1 MRASAQLKHGRATA
15 GLTQLDASRRLDVS
29 QPYLSL
35 LETGKRPLTP
45 RVARAAAKAYS
56 LPATFLPVSRAEP
69 GTNQSS
75 DRLMRHLAA
84 LGYPGYEHVRG
95 GVTVNPANLLADALV
110 RPTLDARVAQALPWV
125 VARYFDLDWNWL
137 VSQVKLRDAQ
147 NRLGFVVT
155 LARQLQERHDHS
167 PAAAKLSSV
176 ERQLEA
182 SRLLAETTMGR
193 ESMPPS
199 ERLWLRTNRSPEA
212 LRWNVLTSLTADQLR
227 YAP

>member
-1 MRASAQLKHGRATA
+1 VRTATQLKHGRRAA
-15 GLTQLDASRRLDVS
+15 GLTQAEASQRLDVS

-35 LETGKRPLTP
+35 LETGQRALTA
-45 RVARAAAKAYS
+45 RVARAAARVYS
-56 LPATFLPVSRAEP
+56 LPATFLPVSEAKP
-69 GTNQSS
+69 GTNQNS
-75 DRLMRHLAA
+75 DRLVRYLAA
-84 LGYPGYEHVRG
+84 LGYPGYEHVSG
-95 GVTVNPANLLADALV
+95 GATVNPATFLADALV
-110 RPTLDARVAQALPWV
+110 RPELDARVAQALPWV

-137 VSQVKLRDAQ
+137 VSQAKLRDAQ

-155 LARQLQERHDHS
+155 LARQLQERHLES
-167 PAAAKLSSV
+167 EAAARLSSV

-199 ERLWLRTNRSPEA
+199 ERLWLRTNRSAEA
-212 LRWNVLTSLTADQLR
+212 LRWNVLTSLTAEQLR